1 MKISHRPFYLFPLK
15 QAVTVAAKR
24 TILTACAFFIAFW
37 AFLGAACA
45 PVPASAD
52 EILTI
57 EDTTIEAD
65 LADVDLTQFPADG
78 TGSPRIL
85 DGVGFAEYCYSLDA
99 AVAADYGV
107 YLYLYNPTERALAAD
122 GSVANMAI
130 TYNRSGEPQGYAN
143 IDLAVID
150 HTDDHRF
157 YKIRIESDSLY
168 DVVTEY
174 AAAHDGVRR
183 YDIASIQLQY
193 EDAGNAE
200 DYGAMSNR
208 YGYTYRVTGF
218 AKGCGEDPEA
228 ESTLAV
234 KEDRLSI
241 VPIEVHQTYYRMPYI
256 NQNGANHVDQIT
268 SVYFAIPE
276 DKVREYG
283 ELYSITAE
291 WDERRTSPVIVTTR
305 SEIYEDV
312 SKHLNDVDIENA
324 QYEIYDNYRAVSG
337 MGSTRNA
344 DWGYGPNKGLQPVLI
359 AVWNHMPVGWVFQ
372 SEEEDVLNERISTA
386 EMLAYADA
394 HGYADYLFTD
404 DVDEGRKYGE
414 QSHTFYADEPF
425 DLLTFNATASGWD
438 KFVQGW
444 EEFFSFGKNDFDW
457 GGENGSVEPI
467 RRVTD
472 ADLSGV
478 DANNAKALYIN
489 DNDYGAFEQFYRDN
503 KQDAVYLLR
512 FAVTDY
518 YSALQ
523 TVFDASQWQTGMDK
537 TSTYMA
543 RETVFLDFDII
554 DLGFLAADGTITVLP
569 VVADPLDIIA
579 GIDPP
584 PVTDYWGLVWWLAGV
599 GGVMILGAV
608 FGAKLERFLS

>member
-1 MKISHRPFYLFPLK
+1 MKTTSHWPFYLFPLK

-24 TILTACAFFIAFW
+24 TILTACAFFVALW
-37 AFLGAACA
+37 AFLGALFA
-45 PVPASAD
+45 PIPASA
-52 EILTI
+52 EEVQTI

-65 LADVDLTQFPADG
+65 LAGVDLSQFPADG

-107 YLYLYNPTERALAAD
+107 YIYIYNLTERALAAD

-241 VPIEVHQTYYRMPYI
+241 VPIEVYQTYYRMPYI

-291 WDERRTSPVIVTTR
+291 WDERRTSPVIVTTDDAV
-305 SEIYEDV
+305 YADV
-312 SKHLNDVDIENA
+312 AANIGADSISGNYCIF
-324 QYEIYDNYRAVSG
+324 DNYHQSA
-337 MGSTRNA
+337 GSTSLSTA
-344 DWGYGPNKGLQPVLI
+344 DWGYGPSSSTIYKKVI
-359 AVWNHMPVGWVFQ
+359 AKDKTPVGWVF
-372 SEEEDVLNERISTA
+372 SSDAKDVRYEDISTA

-444 EEFFSFGKNDFDW
+444 DEFWSFGKGDFDW
-457 GGENGSVEPI
+457 GGDNGSVDPI
-467 RRVTD
+467 YRVTD
-472 ADLSGV
+472 ADLSGLE
-478 DANNAKALYIN
+478 ASNAEALYIN
-489 DNDYGAFEQFYRDN
+489 DDDYGAFKMFYNDN
-503 KQDAVYLLR
+503 KSDAVYLLR
-512 FAVTDY
+512 FAVTDF
-518 YSALQ
+518 YSAPQ
-523 TVFDASQWQTGMDK
+523 MVFEDK
-537 TSTYMA
+537 FGDIGESNSTYMA
-543 RETVFLDFDII
+543 RETVFLDFDIL
-554 DLGFLAADGTITVLP
+554 DLGFQALDGTITVLP

-599 GGVMILGAV
+599 GGVMILGAI